1 MNLVVTCIV
10 IERFPAED
18 TSLIQTAA
26 VFSAN
31 QYDDSDPGYGFEKI
45 KVSDHKVYKNIGLVT
60 LSCRLTS
67 QG

>member
-1 MNLVVTCIV
+1 MDSVVACI

-31 QYDDSDPGYGFEKI
+31 QYDDSEPGYGLAKI
-45 KVSDHKVYKNIGLVT
+45 KVSDHKVYNNINILHYKSFT
-60 LSCRLTS
+60 QYC
-67 QG
+67 